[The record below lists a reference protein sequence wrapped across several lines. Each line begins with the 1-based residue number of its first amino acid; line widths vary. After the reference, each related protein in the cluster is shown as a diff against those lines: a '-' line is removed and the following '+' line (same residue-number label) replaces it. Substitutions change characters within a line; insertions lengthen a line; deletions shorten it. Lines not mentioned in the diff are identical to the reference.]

1 MAKQKGIDISYW
13 QGNVDFSKVKKDGI
27 QFVILREGYRKT
39 IDENFIDYVT
49 GCKNNGI
56 PVIGVYHFLYSL
68 TEADALAEAKSCV
81 ANVKKAGL
89 GKDVIIFADFEY
101 DTVTKAKAKGVTL
114 GKAQCIAHTKTF
126 CEYVESQ
133 GYKAGI
139 YTNIDYYKNMY
150 SQDLISKYVFWLAHY
165 TSGNPAYTCDFQQ
178 YSSSGKVN
186 GISGNVDMDYYFG
199 SITPT
204 NTTKKTVDEL
214 AKEVLSGL
222 WGNGDDR
229 KNNLTNAGYDY
240 NAVQKKVNEL
250 VKGTTTTTKKVTTTT
265 KKTTT
270 TTKKATT
277 GVTAQDAINIMNSWV
292 GKSRSAGTHHD
303 IIDLYNSHKPLAR
316 GYAVTYSDAY
326 CDTTVSAVFIK
337 LNAVDLIGG
346 TECGVEAHVALFKK
360 AGIWEEDGTV
370 KPEPGWLIVYNW
382 DDNTQPNDG
391 YSDHIG
397 IVEKVSGNTITCIEG
412 NMNGGVVGRRNI
424 PVGYGYIR
432 GYAKPKYATSSSS
445 TNTNPSTKKT
455 VDELAKEVLSGLWG
469 NGDDRKNNLTNAG
482 YDYNAVQ
489 NKVNELVKGT
499 TTTTKKV
506 TTTTKKTT
514 TTTKKTSS
522 GAINKTSQWK
532 GVVTASALNVRTW
545 AGTENGKCS
554 FSPLYKGTV
563 IDVCDTVKDKEGTNW
578 YYIKYNNKYGFVSS
592 LYVKKK

>member
-13 QGNVDFSKVKKDGI
+13 QGNVDFSKVKNDGI
-27 QFVILREGYRKT
+27 QFAILREGYRQT
-39 IDENFIDYVT
+39 IDDNFIDYVT

-56 PVIGVYHFLYSL
+56 PVVGVYHFLYSL

-114 GKAQCIAHTKTF
+114 GKTQCIAHTKTF

-139 YTNIDYYKNMY
+139 YTNIGYYKNMY

-199 SITPT
+199 STTPAT
-204 NTTKKTVDEL
+204 TTKKT
-214 AKEVLSGL
+214 
-222 WGNGDDR
+222 
-229 KNNLTNAGYDY
+229 
-240 NAVQKKVNEL
+240 
-250 VKGTTTTTKKVTTTT
+250 
-265 KKTTT
+265 TTT

-277 GVTAQDAINIMNSWV
+277 GVTAQDAIGVMSSWV

-326 CDTTVSAVFIK
+326 CDTTISAVFIK

-370 KPEPGWLIVYNW
+370 IPQPGWLIVYNW
-382 DDNTQPNDG
+382 DDGSQPNDG

-397 IVEKVSGNTITCIEG
+397 MVEKVSGNTITCIEG
-412 NMNGGVVGRRNI
+412 NMSGGIVGRRNI
-424 PVGYGYIR
+424 PIGYGYIR
-432 GYAKPKYATSSSS
+432 GYAKPKYASSSSS
-445 TNTNPSTKKT
+445 TNTNTSTKKT

-514 TTTKKTSS
+514 TTTKKASS

>member
-27 QFVILREGYRKT
+27 QFAILREGYRKT

-186 GISGNVDMDYYFG
+186 GISGNVDMDYHFG
-199 SITPT
+199 SI
-204 NTTKKTVDEL
+204 
-214 AKEVLSGL
+214 A
-222 WGNGDDR
+222 
-229 KNNLTNAGYDY
+229 
-240 NAVQKKVNEL
+240 Q
-250 VKGTTTTTKKVTTTT
+250 TTTT

-277 GVTAQDAINIMNSWV
+277 GVTAQDAINIMDSWV

-326 CDTTVSAVFIK
+326 CDTTISAVFIK

-424 PVGYGYIR
+424 PVGYGCIR

-445 TNTNPSTKKT
+445 TNTDTATKKT

-489 NKVNELVKGT
+489 NKVNELVKGV

-514 TTTKKTSS
+514 TTTKKASS

>member
-13 QGNVDFSKVKKDGI
+13 QGNVDFSKVKNDGI
-27 QFVILREGYRKT
+27 QFAILREGYRKT

-56 PVIGVYHFLYSL
+56 PVVGVYHFLYSL

-165 TSGNPAYTCDFQQ
+165 TSGNPAYTCAFQQ

-186 GISGNVDMDYYFG
+186 GINGNVDMDYYFG
-199 SITPT
+199 EIKQTTTTTKKATTTTKKTTTTTKKATTGVTAQDAINIMNSWVGKSRSAETHHDIIDLYNSHKPLARGYAVTYSDAYCDTTISAVFIKLNAVDLIGGTECGVEAHVALFKKAGIWEEDGTVTPQPGWLIVYNWDDGSQPNDGYSDHIGMVEKVSGNTITCIEGNMSGGIVGRRNIPIGYGYIRGYAKPKYASSSSST
-204 NTTKKTVDEL
+204 NTNTSTKKTVDEL

-240 NAVQKKVNEL
+240 NAVQK
-250 VKGTTTTTKKVTTTT
+250 
-265 KKTTT
+265 
-270 TTKKATT
+270 
-277 GVTAQDAINIMNSWV
+277 
-292 GKSRSAGTHHD
+292 
-303 IIDLYNSHKPLAR
+303 
-316 GYAVTYSDAY
+316 
-326 CDTTVSAVFIK
+326 
-337 LNAVDLIGG
+337 
-346 TECGVEAHVALFKK
+346 
-360 AGIWEEDGTV
+360 
-370 KPEPGWLIVYNW
+370 
-382 DDNTQPNDG
+382 
-391 YSDHIG
+391 
-397 IVEKVSGNTITCIEG
+397 
-412 NMNGGVVGRRNI
+412 
-424 PVGYGYIR
+424 
-432 GYAKPKYATSSSS
+432 
-445 TNTNPSTKKT
+445 
-455 VDELAKEVLSGLWG
+455 
-469 NGDDRKNNLTNAG
+469 
-482 YDYNAVQ
+482 
-489 NKVNELVKGT
+489 KVNELVKGT

>member
-13 QGNVDFSKVKKDGI
+13 QGNVDFSKVKNDGI
-27 QFVILREGYRKT
+27 QFAILREGYRKT

-56 PVIGVYHFLYSL
+56 PVVGVYHFLYSL

-165 TSGNPAYTCDFQQ
+165 TSGNPAYTCAFQQ

-186 GISGNVDMDYYFG
+186 GINGNVDMDYYFG
-199 SITPT
+199 EI
-204 NTTKKTVDEL
+204 K
-214 AKEVLSGL
+214 
-222 WGNGDDR
+222 
-229 KNNLTNAGYDY
+229 
-240 NAVQKKVNEL
+240 Q
-250 VKGTTTTTKKVTTTT
+250 TTTTTKKATTTT

-326 CDTTVSAVFIK
+326 CDTTISAVFIK

-370 KPEPGWLIVYNW
+370 TPQPGWLIVYNW
-382 DDNTQPNDG
+382 DDGSQPNDG

-397 IVEKVSGNTITCIEG
+397 MVEKVSGNTITCIEG
-412 NMNGGVVGRRNI
+412 NMSGGIVGRRNI
-424 PVGYGYIR
+424 PIGYGYIR
-432 GYAKPKYATSSSS
+432 GYAKPKYASSSSS
-445 TNTNPSTKKT
+445 TNTNTSTKKT

-514 TTTKKTSS
+514 TTTKKASS
-522 GAINKTSQWK
+522 DAINKTSQWK

>member
-13 QGNVDFSKVKKDGI
+13 QGNVDFSKVKNDGI
-27 QFVILREGYRKT
+27 QFAILREGYRKT

-56 PVIGVYHFLYSL
+56 PVVGVYHFLYSL

-165 TSGNPAYTCDFQQ
+165 TSGNPAYTCAFQQ

-186 GISGNVDMDYYFG
+186 GINGNVDMDYYFG
-199 SITPT
+199 EI
-204 NTTKKTVDEL
+204 K
-214 AKEVLSGL
+214 
-222 WGNGDDR
+222 
-229 KNNLTNAGYDY
+229 
-240 NAVQKKVNEL
+240 Q
-250 VKGTTTTTKKVTTTT
+250 TTTTTKKATTTT

-277 GVTAQDAINIMNSWV
+277 CVTAQDAINIMNSWV

-326 CDTTVSAVFIK
+326 CDTTISAVFIK

-370 KPEPGWLIVYNW
+370 TPQPGWLIVYNW
-382 DDNTQPNDG
+382 DDGSQPNDG

-397 IVEKVSGNTITCIEG
+397 MVEKVSGNTITCIEG
-412 NMNGGVVGRRNI
+412 NMSGGIVGRRNI
-424 PVGYGYIR
+424 PIGYGYIR
-432 GYAKPKYATSSSS
+432 GYAKPKYASSSS
-445 TNTNPSTKKT
+445 SSNKDTVTKKT

-482 YDYNAVQ
+482 YDYSAVQ
-489 NKVNELVKGT
+489 KKVNELVKGT

-506 TTTTKKTT
+506 TTTTKKST

-522 GAINKTSQWK
+522 GVINKTSQWK
-532 GVVTASALNVRTW
+532 GIVTASALNVRTW
-545 AGTENGKCS
+545 AGTEHGKCS
-554 FSPLYKGTV
+554 FSPLYNGTV
-563 IDVCDTVKDKEGTNW
+563 VDVCDTVKDKEGTNW

>member
-204 NTTKKTVDEL
+204 TTTKKTVDEL

-445 TNTNPSTKKT
+445 TNANPSTKKT

>member
-13 QGNVDFSKVKKDGI
+13 QGNVDFSKVKNDGI
-27 QFVILREGYRKT
+27 QFAILREGYRRT
-39 IDENFIDYVT
+39 IDEGFIDYVT

-56 PVIGVYHFLYSL
+56 PVVGVYHFLYSL

-101 DTVTKAKAKGVTL
+101 DTVTKAKAKGVSL

-199 SITPT
+199 SIAP
-204 NTTKKTVDEL
+204 
-214 AKEVLSGL
+214 
-222 WGNGDDR
+222 
-229 KNNLTNAGYDY
+229 
-240 NAVQKKVNEL
+240 
-250 VKGTTTTTKKVTTTT
+250 TTTT

-270 TTKKATT
+270 TTKKANT
-277 GVTAQDAINIMNSWV
+277 GVTAQDAINVMNSWV

-326 CDTTVSAVFIK
+326 CDTTISAVFIK

-370 KPEPGWLIVYNW
+370 TPQPGWLIVYNW
-382 DDNTQPNDG
+382 DDGSQPNDG

-397 IVEKVSGNTITCIEG
+397 MVEKVSGNTITCIEG
-412 NMNGGVVGRRNI
+412 NMSGGIVGRRNI
-424 PVGYGYIR
+424 PIGYGYIR
-432 GYAKPKYATSSSS
+432 GYAKPKYASSSS
-445 TNTNPSTKKT
+445 SSKTDTVTKKT

-514 TTTKKTSS
+514 TTTKKASS

>member
-27 QFVILREGYRKT
+27 QFAILREGYRKT

-56 PVIGVYHFLYSL
+56 PVVGVYHFLYSL

-199 SITPT
+199 STTP
-204 NTTKKTVDEL
+204 
-214 AKEVLSGL
+214 
-222 WGNGDDR
+222 
-229 KNNLTNAGYDY
+229 
-240 NAVQKKVNEL
+240 
-250 VKGTTTTTKKVTTTT
+250 TTTT
-265 KKTTT
+265 KKTATT

-277 GVTAQDAINIMNSWV
+277 GVTAQDAIGVMSSWV

-316 GYAVTYSDAY
+316 GYAVTYSDDY
-326 CDTTVSAVFIK
+326 CDTTISAVFIK

-370 KPEPGWLIVYNW
+370 TPQPGWLIVYNW
-382 DDNTQPNDG
+382 DDGSQPNDG

-397 IVEKVSGNTITCIEG
+397 MVEKVSGNTITCIEG
-412 NMNGGVVGRRNI
+412 NMSGGIVGRRNI
-424 PVGYGYIR
+424 PIGYGYIR
-432 GYAKPKYATSSSS
+432 GYAKPKYASSSS
-445 TNTNPSTKKT
+445 SSNTDTVTKKT

-506 TTTTKKTT
+506 TTTTKKTA
-514 TTTKKTSS
+514 TTTKKASS

>member
-27 QFVILREGYRKT
+27 QFAILREGYRKT
-39 IDENFIDYVT
+39 IDEGFIDYVT

-56 PVIGVYHFLYSL
+56 PVVGVYHFLYSL

-165 TSGNPAYTCDFQQ
+165 TSGNPAYACDFQQ

-199 SITPT
+199 SIAP
-204 NTTKKTVDEL
+204 
-214 AKEVLSGL
+214 
-222 WGNGDDR
+222 
-229 KNNLTNAGYDY
+229 
-240 NAVQKKVNEL
+240 
-250 VKGTTTTTKKVTTTT
+250 TTTT

-277 GVTAQDAINIMNSWV
+277 GVTAQDAINVMNSWV

-326 CDTTVSAVFIK
+326 CDTTISAVFIK

-370 KPEPGWLIVYNW
+370 TPQPGWLIVYNW
-382 DDNTQPNDG
+382 DDGSQPNDG
-391 YSDHIG
+391 YSDPIG
-397 IVEKVSGNTITCIEG
+397 MVEKDS
-412 NMNGGVVGRRNI
+412 
-424 PVGYGYIR
+424 
-432 GYAKPKYATSSSS
+432 
-445 TNTNPSTKKT
+445 
-455 VDELAKEVLSGLWG
+455 
-469 NGDDRKNNLTNAG
+469 
-482 YDYNAVQ
+482 
-489 NKVNELVKGT
+489 
-499 TTTTKKV
+499 
-506 TTTTKKTT
+506 
-514 TTTKKTSS
+514 
-522 GAINKTSQWK
+522 
-532 GVVTASALNVRTW
+532 
-545 AGTENGKCS
+545 
-554 FSPLYKGTV
+554 
-563 IDVCDTVKDKEGTNW
+563 
-578 YYIKYNNKYGFVSS
+578 
-592 LYVKKK
+592 

>member
-27 QFVILREGYRKT
+27 QFAILREGYRKT

-56 PVIGVYHFLYSL
+56 PVVGVYHFLYSL

-199 SITPT
+199 SIAP
-204 NTTKKTVDEL
+204 
-214 AKEVLSGL
+214 
-222 WGNGDDR
+222 
-229 KNNLTNAGYDY
+229 
-240 NAVQKKVNEL
+240 
-250 VKGTTTTTKKVTTTT
+250 TTTT

-270 TTKKATT
+270 TTKKA
-277 GVTAQDAINIMNSWV
+277 
-292 GKSRSAGTHHD
+292 
-303 IIDLYNSHKPLAR
+303 
-316 GYAVTYSDAY
+316 
-326 CDTTVSAVFIK
+326 
-337 LNAVDLIGG
+337 
-346 TECGVEAHVALFKK
+346 
-360 AGIWEEDGTV
+360 
-370 KPEPGWLIVYNW
+370 
-382 DDNTQPNDG
+382 
-391 YSDHIG
+391 
-397 IVEKVSGNTITCIEG
+397 
-412 NMNGGVVGRRNI
+412 
-424 PVGYGYIR
+424 
-432 GYAKPKYATSSSS
+432 
-445 TNTNPSTKKT
+445 
-455 VDELAKEVLSGLWG
+455 
-469 NGDDRKNNLTNAG
+469 
-482 YDYNAVQ
+482 
-489 NKVNELVKGT
+489 
-499 TTTTKKV
+499 
-506 TTTTKKTT
+506 
-514 TTTKKTSS
+514 SS

-554 FSPLYKGTV
+554 FSPLYKGIV

-592 LYVKKK
+592 LYVKK